1 MSCTAYSNAFQ
12 FCILF
17 ADPDVYLILAQMY
30 HKADGDSSDFLFWM
44 CAVWIPAGHR
54 LFPTFPWFVPVPLA
68 LCLDRF
74 ICSLSSSVFV
84 ILLFGDAI

>member
-44 CAVWIPAGHR
+44 CAV
-54 LFPTFPWFVPVPLA
+54 
-68 LCLDRF
+68 
-74 ICSLSSSVFV
+74 
-84 ILLFGDAI
+84 